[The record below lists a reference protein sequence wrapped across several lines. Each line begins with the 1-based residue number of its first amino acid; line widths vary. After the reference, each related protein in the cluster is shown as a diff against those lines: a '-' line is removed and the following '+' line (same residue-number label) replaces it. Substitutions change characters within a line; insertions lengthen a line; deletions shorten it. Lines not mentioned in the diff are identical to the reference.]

1 MVNDTEKLLS
11 QKYFDTIKGH
21 VLDPR
26 EMKYILNDIYSLRDL
41 NNHFFWYQINESV
54 KGNVNDIQCKGKI
67 NWHNK
72 CKCGNYILHAEP
84 IYPRRAL
91 TSGQKYAIMH
101 DMNLRYLM
109 RVRNICYTCAQ
120 KRLGK
125 GLFLQEV

>member
-11 QKYFDTIKGH
+11 QKYFDIIKGH

-26 EMKYILNDIYSLRDL
+26 EMNYVLNDINNLRILNDQ
-41 NNHFFWYQINESV
+41 FFWYHINESV
-54 KGNVNDIQCKGKI
+54 KKNVNDIQCKGKI

-72 CKCGNYILHAEP
+72 CECGNYILHVEP
-84 IYPRRAL
+84 IYPRRIVS
-91 TSGQKYAIMH
+91 SGQKYAIMH

-109 RVRNICYTCAQ
+109 RVRNICYICAQ